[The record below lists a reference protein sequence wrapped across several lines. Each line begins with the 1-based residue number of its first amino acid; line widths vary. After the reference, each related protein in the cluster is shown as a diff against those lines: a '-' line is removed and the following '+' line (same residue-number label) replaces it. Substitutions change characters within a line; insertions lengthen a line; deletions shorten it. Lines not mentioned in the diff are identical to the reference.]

1 MKKILILMII
11 LLTMPLGV
19 FAAKEDSV
27 PLSVSAIKENENYN
41 FEIKNAK
48 ANELV
53 EIEVKSQGND
63 VKSKV
68 TKNVLSKNNKKYIS
82 ITQNELDS
90 LVGPSTGYTF
100 RLRFAKKDGN
110 SKFTNELNLG
120 KAPIF
125 RNYSNWAYKDLL
137 KAEELKLF
145 SKEVASNTRGK
156 ITREEFAEIAVK
168 AYEIKYKR
176 SSQGSVKHFKDT
188 DNKYVNMACDLG
200 IMNGKD
206 KDKFAPKDNITR
218 EDYAVVIANL
228 FKLENSKKIKIKDA
242 KKISDYAIDAVNK
255 TVSDS
260 YLNLDSKKNFNPKN
274 QMKRE
279 EVISS
284 IVRHIWLKIYKSR

>member
-1 MKKILILMII
+1 MKKILILIII
-11 LLTMPLGV
+11 LLAMPFSV

-27 PLSVSAIKENENYN
+27 PLSVSAVKENENYN

-100 RLRFAKKDGN
+100 RLRFAKKDEN

-145 SKEVASNTRGK
+145 SKDVASNTRGK

-176 SSQGSVKHFKDT
+176 SAQGSVKHFKDT

-200 IMNGKD
+200 IMNGKS
-206 KDKFAPKDNITR
+206 KDKFAPKENITR
-218 EDYAVVIANL
+218 EDYAVVISNL
-228 FKLENSKKIKIKDA
+228 FKLEDGKKIKIKDG
-242 KKISDYAIDAVNK
+242 KKISDYARESAYK
-255 TVSDS
+255 TLNSGF
-260 YLNLDSKKNFNPKN
+260 LNLDEKKNFNPKN
-274 QMKRE
+274 LMKRE

-284 IVRHIWLKIYKSR
+284 IVRHIWLKIYKRP

>member
-11 LLTMPLGV
+11 LLAMPFGV

-27 PLSVSAIKENENYN
+27 PLSVSAVKENENYN

-53 EIEVKSQGND
+53 EIEVKIQGND

-137 KAEELKLF
+137 NAEELKLF

-255 TVSDS
+255 ALSDS

-284 IVRHIWLKIYKSR
+284 IVRHI

>member
-11 LLTMPLGV
+11 LLAMPFGV

-27 PLSVSAIKENENYN
+27 PLSVSAVKENENYN

-200 IMNGKD
+200 IMNGKG
-206 KDKFAPKDNITR
+206 KDKFDPKDNITR

-255 TVSDS
+255 ALSDS

-284 IVRHIWLKIYKSR
+284 IVRHI

>member
-11 LLTMPLGV
+11 LLAMPFSV

-27 PLSVSAIKENENYN
+27 PLSVSAVKENENYN

-90 LVGPSTGYTF
+90 IVGPSTGYTF
-100 RLRFAKKDGN
+100 RLRFPKKDAN

-200 IMNGKD
+200 IMNGKG

-255 TVSDS
+255 ALSDS

>member
-1 MKKILILMII
+1 MKKILILIII
-11 LLTMPLGV
+11 LLAMPFSV

-27 PLSVSAIKENENYN
+27 PLSVSAVKENENYN

-68 TKNVLSKNNKKYIS
+68 TKNVLSKNNKKYIY

-200 IMNGKD
+200 IMNGKA

-255 TVSDS
+255 ALSDS

>member
-11 LLTMPLGV
+11 LLAMPFGV

-27 PLSVSAIKENENYN
+27 PLSVSAVKENENYN

-200 IMNGKD
+200 IMNGKG
-206 KDKFAPKDNITR
+206 KDKFDPKDNITR

-255 TVSDS
+255 ALSDS

>member
-11 LLTMPLGV
+11 LLAMPFGV

-27 PLSVSAIKENENYN
+27 PLSVSAVKENENYN

-284 IVRHIWLKIYKSR
+284 IVRHIWL

>member
-11 LLTMPLGV
+11 LLAMPFGV

-27 PLSVSAIKENENYN
+27 PLSVSAVKENENYN

-284 IVRHIWLKIYKSR
+284 IVRHI

>member
-11 LLTMPLGV
+11 LLAMPLGV

-27 PLSVSAIKENENYN
+27 PLSVSAVKENENYN

-145 SKEVASNTRGK
+145 SKDVASNTRGK

-200 IMNGKD
+200 IMNGKA
-206 KDKFAPKDNITR
+206 KDKFALKDNITR

-255 TVSDS
+255 ALSDS

-284 IVRHIWLKIYKSR
+284 IVRHIWL

>member
-11 LLTMPLGV
+11 LLAMPFGV

-27 PLSVSAIKENENYN
+27 PLSVSAVKENENYN

-200 IMNGKD
+200 IMSGKD
-206 KDKFAPKDNITR
+206 KDKFAPKENITR
-218 EDYAVVIANL
+218 EDYAVVISNL
-228 FKLENSKKIKIKDA
+228 FKLEDGKKIKIKDG
-242 KKISDYAIDAVNK
+242 KKISDYAK
-255 TVSDS
+255 DS
-260 YLNLDSKKNFNPKN
+260 VYKALSSGFLNLDEKKNFNPKN

-284 IVRHIWLKIYKSR
+284 IVRHIWLKIYKSP

>member
-11 LLTMPLGV
+11 LLAMPFGV
-19 FAAKEDSV
+19 FSAKEDSV
-27 PLSVSAIKENENYN
+27 PLSVSAVKENENYN

-200 IMNGKD
+200 IMNGKG
-206 KDKFAPKDNITR
+206 KDKFDPKDNITR

-255 TVSDS
+255 ALSDS

>member
-11 LLTMPLGV
+11 LLAMPLGV

-27 PLSVSAIKENENYN
+27 PLSVSAVKENENYN

-100 RLRFAKKDGN
+100 RLRFAKKDEN

-145 SKEVASNTRGK
+145 SKDVASNTRGK

-200 IMNGKD
+200 IMNGKA
-206 KDKFAPKDNITR
+206 KDKFALKDNITR

-255 TVSDS
+255 ALSDS

-284 IVRHIWLKIYKSR
+284 IVRHIWL